1 MATDVRTRVRLQGA
15 GQQNQRCFTCCRN
28 INYTNRCTYA
38 CGFCAFSKGR
48 IAEEL
53 RGAPYLLPYAEISRR
68 TQEAWARG
76 ASETCMQ
83 GGIHPEF
90 TGQPCWHICVA
101 MESKVRKEGGL
112 KLG

>member
-1 MATDVRTRVRLQGA
+1 MLHVSSDTKRHARR
-15 GQQNQRCFTCCRN
+15 RN

-53 RGAPYLLPYAEISRR
+53 RGLPYLLPYAEISRR

-76 ASETCMQ
+76 ASETCMHMMY
-83 GGIHPEF
+83 GCLMRH
-90 TGQPCWHICVA
+90 
-101 MESKVRKEGGL
+101 
-112 KLG
+112 

>member
-1 MATDVRTRVRLQGA
+1 MLR
-15 GQQNQRCFTCCRN
+15 RN

-53 RGAPYLLPYAEISRR
+53 RGSPYLLPYAEISRR

-83 GGIHPEF
+83 GGIHPDF
-90 TGQPCWHICVA
+90 TGQRFTRCMLP
-101 MESKVRKEGGL
+101 
-112 KLG
+112 